1 MHLGHSLNEFSWCGA
16 RKRFDITSSFTL
28 EEETVS
34 PPALQIKFSYV
45 TVDESMCHFPPFLHQ
60 FKRASA
66 VMQVLKY
73 KPSVFLISAI

>member
-1 MHLGHSLNEFSWCGA
+1 MNILGAGHEKDLTLPLKAALHSKGKQCL
-16 RKRFDITSSFTL
+16 
-28 EEETVS
+28 
-34 PPALQIKFSYV
+34 LQRSRFSYV